1 MLICPTGTLREILSI
16 TSAQNIPL
24 PFFRNMWFPLRIPS
38 RCKGVTARSSRNVGR
53 GAVDAT
59 MSCAHEVAGRAQVV
73 SDQARRARRAAWLR
87 TAKACG
93 PGTRCWCQVSRRR
106 TQPNRDVRCQA
117 IRETTVAKGIRHRG
131 ERVISRKTIAWGM
144 PDVSGAS
151 AVNTRVHNL
160 LPIAHTRLRV
170 HWAPGIPRA
179 LSLQRA
185 DELSKPRAHRVASAI
200 SFRLFDSAV

>member
-1 MLICPTGTLREILSI
+1 LPDGHVARNPVNHFRAKYS
-16 TSAQNIPL
+16 TSVFQK
-24 PFFRNMWFPLRIPS
+24 NMVSSAHPVPMQR
-38 RCKGVTARSSRNVGR
+38 GVTAKSSRNVGR
-53 GAVDAT
+53 GAWTRRCRVR
-59 MSCAHEVAGRAQVV
+59 MRLQGGCKLV

-93 PGTRCWCQVSRRR
+93 PGTRCWCQVSRRH

-185 DELSKPRAHRVASAI
+185 DELCKPRAHRVASAI